1 MIPAVP
7 GQECDAAP
15 GNLADRHRVAGRPIG
30 GVDLDL
36 FGGVEELI
44 ETRSP
49 DDPDLGDGRHERQA
63 TFSPEDPEDPE
74 DPEALDTELEDE
86 ESLPVVLLSLLALSL
101 LALSLLALSLLALSL
116 LEPESV
122 LESADDELESP
133 TFSLGA
139 DPLPERLSVR

>member
-1 MIPAVP
+1 
-7 GQECDAAP
+7 
-15 GNLADRHRVAGRPIG
+15 
-30 GVDLDL
+30 
-36 FGGVEELI
+36 
-44 ETRSP
+44 
-49 DDPDLGDGRHERQA
+49 
-63 TFSPEDPEDPE
+63 
-74 DPEALDTELEDE
+74 LDTELEDE
-86 ESLPVVLLSLLALSL
+86 ESLPVVLLPLLALSLLALSL

>member
-63 TFSPEDPEDPE
+63 TFSPEDPE
-74 DPEALDTELEDE
+74 ALDTELEDE
-86 ESLPVVLLSLLALSL
+86 ESLAVVLPSLLALLLLALSL
-101 LALSLLALSLLALSL
+101 LALSLLD
-116 LEPESV
+116 PESV
-122 LESADDELESP
+122 LASADDELESP
-133 TFSLGA
+133 AFSLGA